1 MFIIPLTGKISVRNP
16 PIVTIA
22 IVLINCLVWFGFQAG
37 DLDKQYE
44 ISEFY
49 FSSGL
54 ATIEI
59 SYYIAYRDGRLHEPV
74 EVVTG
79 DQFDEETL
87 VRNYMAMQGDRHFQ
101 QKLKSEEIITRSDPV
116 FAEWKGLTTEYKL
129 MSSQLVSRKYG
140 FIPDQKSLLTSF
152 TYMFMHAST
161 GHLLGNMIF
170 LWIVGCILE
179 MGLGRLQ
186 YAVLYIVGGLF
197 AAWLFW
203 LIYMNSTIPLVG
215 ASGSIAGLMGAF
227 AVLFG
232 KKRVKIFYSLGFY
245 FNYLKIPAII
255 LLPIWIG
262 NELYQLFLGSGA
274 THVAYVAHI
283 GGLAGGA
290 VLGVVCLKFSLG
302 FNQDVIVDTPVDE
315 TAPQIEKALKHI
327 AELDLE
333 AGSQILE
340 DVLAREPEN
349 IDALTHLFNVRK
361 LDPEDDKFHQVT
373 KKLIFELTR
382 SYHTYEKA
390 HQIYDEYIRNTSQP
404 RLSPRIYTQLS
415 MMFAATG
422 HLDNAVKILTML
434 LKKVPDSPGI
444 PTALLKLATAYRQ
457 KGMTKKGHHCLN
469 LICNKYPE
477 STEAQLASQ
486 SLQSLSKPEGP
497 AKGQRSTARGR
508 KSAGEVRI
516 QPTAGRVKRQSV

>member
-1 MFIIPLTGKISVRNP
+1 MLIIPLTGKISLRNP

-22 IVLINCLVWFGFQAG
+22 IVLINCLVWFGIQAG
-37 DLDKQYE
+37 DVDKQNE

-49 FSSGL
+49 FNSGL
-54 ATIEI
+54 AAIEI
-59 SYYIAYRDGRLHEPV
+59 SYYIAYSEDRLQEQV

-87 VRNYMAMQGDRHFQ
+87 VQSYLAMQGDRLFQ
-101 QKLKSEEIITRSDPV
+101 QKLKREEIITRSDPV
-116 FAEWKGLTTEYKL
+116 FAEWKGLTTEYKT
-129 MSSQLVSRKYG
+129 MSSQLVTPKYG

-197 AAWLFW
+197 AVWLFW
-203 LIYMNSTIPLVG
+203 LIYMNSTTPLVG
-215 ASGSIAGLMGAF
+215 ASGSIAGMMGAF

-255 LLPIWIG
+255 LLPIWFG
-262 NELYQLFLGSGA
+262 NELYQLFGPGA
-274 THVAYVAHI
+274 SHVAYVAHI
-283 GGLAGGA
+283 GGLIGGA
-290 VLGVVCLKFSLG
+290 VFGVVCLKFSLG

-315 TAPQIEKALKHI
+315 ISPQIEKALKHI

-333 AGSQILE
+333 AGRQILE
-340 DVLAREPEN
+340 KVLAKEPEN
-349 IDALTHLFNVRK
+349 IDALTHLFNVHK

-382 SYHTYEKA
+382 SHHTYEKA
-390 HQIYDEYIRNTSQP
+390 HQIYDEYILNTSQP

-422 HLDNAVKILTML
+422 HLENAVKILTML
-434 LKKVPDSPGI
+434 LKKAPDSPGI
-444 PTALLKLATAYRQ
+444 PTALLKLARAYRQ
-457 KGMTKKGHHCLN
+457 KGMAKKGNRCLN

-486 SLQSLSKPEGP
+486 SLQSPSK
-497 AKGQRSTARGR
+497 Q
-508 KSAGEVRI
+508 
-516 QPTAGRVKRQSV
+516 TAGKVERQPV

>member
-1 MFIIPLTGKISVRNP
+1 M
-16 PIVTIA
+16 
-22 IVLINCLVWFGFQAG
+22 
-37 DLDKQYE
+37 DKQRE
-44 ISEFY
+44 ISKYY
-49 FSSGL
+49 FTSGM
-54 ATIEI
+54 ANIEI
-59 SYYIAYRDGRLHEPV
+59 SYYIAYRDGRLQEPV
-74 EVVTG
+74 EIVTE

-87 VRNYMAMQGDRHFQ
+87 VHNYLAMQGDRLFQ

-116 FAEWKGLTTEYKL
+116 FAEWKELTTEYKL
-129 MSSQLVSRKYG
+129 KSSQLTSRKYG

-152 TYMFMHAST
+152 TYMFMHGST
-161 GHLLGNMIF
+161 GHLLGNMVF
-170 LWIVGCILE
+170 LWIVGCMLE

-197 AAWLFW
+197 AVWFFW

-232 KKRVKIFYSLGFY
+232 KKKVKIFYSLGFY

-255 LLPIWIG
+255 LLPVWIG
-262 NELYQLFLGSGA
+262 NEIYQLFGPGA
-274 THVAYVAHI
+274 SHVAYVAHI
-283 GGLAGGA
+283 GGLVGGA
-290 VLGVVCLKFSLG
+290 VFGVVCLKFSFG

-315 TAPQIEKALKHI
+315 IAPLLEKALKHI

-333 AGSQILE
+333 AGRQILE
-340 DVLAREPEN
+340 KVLAREPEN
-349 IDALTHLFNVRK
+349 IDALTHLFNVHK
-361 LDPEDDKFHQVT
+361 LDPEDEKFHQVT

-382 SYHTYEKA
+382 SHYTYEKA
-390 HQIYDEYIRNTSQP
+390 YQIYDEYIRNTSQP

-422 HLDNAVKILTML
+422 DLENAVKILTML

-444 PTALLKLATAYRQ
+444 PTALLKLARAYSQ
-457 KGMTKKGHHCLN
+457 KGMAMKGNRCLN
-469 LICNKYPE
+469 LIRNKYPE

-486 SLQSLSKPEGP
+486 SLQSYSKPGGS
-497 AKGQRSTARGR
+497 AKSRESEA
-508 KSAGEVRI
+508 SI
-516 QPTAGRVKRQSV
+516 

>member
-22 IVLINCLVWFGFQAG
+22 IVLINCLVWFGLQA
-37 DLDKQYE
+37 DDMDKQYE

-49 FSSGL
+49 FTSGM
-54 ATIEI
+54 ANIEI
-59 SYYIAYRDGRLHEPV
+59 SYYIAYREGRLQEPV
-74 EVVTG
+74 EVVAD
-79 DQFDEETL
+79 DQFDQETL
-87 VRNYMAMQGDRHFQ
+87 GQIYLAMQGDKLFQ

-116 FAEWKGLTTEYKL
+116 FTEWKGLTTEYKL
-129 MSSQLVSRKYG
+129 MSSQLTSRRYG

-152 TYMFMHAST
+152 TYMFMHGST

-170 LWIVGCILE
+170 LWIVGCMLE

-197 AAWLFW
+197 AVWFFW

-262 NELYQLFLGSGA
+262 NELYQLFGSGA
-274 THVAYVAHI
+274 THVAYAAHI
-283 GGLAGGA
+283 GGLIGGA
-290 VLGVVCLKFSLG
+290 VFGVVCLKFSLG

-315 TAPQIEKALKHI
+315 IAPQIEKALKHI

-333 AGSQILE
+333 AGRQILE
-340 DVLAREPEN
+340 NVLAREPEN
-349 IDALTHLFNVRK
+349 IDALTHLFNVYK
-361 LDPEDDKFHQVT
+361 LEPEDGKFHQVT

-382 SYHTYEKA
+382 SYNTYEKA
-390 HQIYDEYIRNTSQP
+390 HQIYDEYIHNTSLPP
-404 RLSPRIYTQLS
+404 RYI
-415 MMFAATG
+415 F
-422 HLDNAVKILTML
+422 N
-434 LKKVPDSPGI
+434 
-444 PTALLKLATAYRQ
+444 
-457 KGMTKKGHHCLN
+457 
-469 LICNKYPE
+469 
-477 STEAQLASQ
+477 
-486 SLQSLSKPEGP
+486 
-497 AKGQRSTARGR
+497 
-508 KSAGEVRI
+508 
-516 QPTAGRVKRQSV
+516 SV